1 MRFAYKRLALYSIL
15 VLLPV
20 AHFSDSEIT
29 PADKAAHLVKILEEQ
44 HYGKAK
50 LLNRKYYLNSSERFL
65 SELDPQGLIYLK
77 EDMQKFSTMFRE
89 HQNFSELNPALW
101 EIAIKFASHFRNR
114 LSLFMEMLDQD
125 SEEIHDE
132 FKIYTKGKTEY
143 QKDLPSLKKRWASYI
158 ESKTLQQ
165 FFEIGKYKSPEE
177 FSKAFQKERKKIRRS
192 ILNFEIYR
200 LRNSLTS
207 SAELIDSLGSD
218 YLDAMLKELDPHSSF
233 YSDSFRKKFRSP
245 DLDQGLSFGLEFE
258 HSQYGDTRIS
268 EIYPGG
274 AAWNSG
280 EIHKGDKIV
289 EIRSSLNSD
298 IGTDVADISADELY
312 ILINREISRKAF
324 FKVRKLSGKT
334 VWIQLQKTKKDK
346 EEDFIFTQVLE
357 GEKKIGYIYLPSFY
371 TDSETDQLGCSED
384 IARAILKLK
393 RESIEG
399 LILDVRDNYGGSLQ
413 EAMDLAGLFIDE
425 GPLFLGENSN
435 RELNILKDPNRGRIY
450 SGPLLI
456 LQNYQ
461 SASGPEFLSHVLKDY
476 NRALIVGSSSF
487 GKASSQ
493 KFLAIKEGKYKIDK
507 IKLTTGLYYGLD
519 NVSHQQKGV
528 TPHIELPQWNNSPL
542 RETDLENSLLPNSI
556 SKEIRYE
563 ILPELPIRTLK
574 NKSSDRIEKNQFF
587 QKIESVQNK
596 AKKWLSKPKEIPL
609 DPKEFFEFYQER
621 EKVITQINE
630 ISVSKSSIFS
640 SQATSFDKKSIHN
653 GSLENQIF
661 KSKKDRLESDPYVE
675 ESYNIINDFINYN
688 EGK

>member
-1 MRFAYKRLALYSIL
+1 MRFAYKRLILYFIL
-15 VLLPV
+15 IILP
-20 AHFSDSEIT
+20 AAQFSDSEIT

-50 LLNRKYYLNSSERFL
+50 LLNRKYYINSSERFL

-77 EDMQKFSTMFRE
+77 EDIEKFSTMFRE
-89 HQNFSELNPALW
+89 HQNFSELNSALW
-101 EIAIKFASHFRNR
+101 EIALRFAFHFRNR
-114 LSLFMEMLDQD
+114 LALFMEMLDQD
-125 SEEIHDE
+125 SENISDE
-132 FKIYTKGKTEY
+132 FKIYIKGKTEY
-143 QKDLPSLKKRWASYI
+143 QKDLSSLKKRWASYI
-158 ESKTLQQ
+158 ESRTLQQ
-165 FFEIGKYKSPEE
+165 FFEIGKYRSSDD

-207 SAELIDSLGSD
+207 SDEMIDSLGSQF
-218 YLDAMLKELDPHSSF
+218 LDSMLKELDPHSSF
-233 YSDSFRKKFRSP
+233 YSDSFRKKFKSP
-245 DLDQGLSFGLEFE
+245 DLDKGLSFGLEFE
-258 HSQYGDTRIS
+258 HSQFGDTRIS

-289 EIRSSLNSD
+289 EIRNSLNSD
-298 IGTDVADISADELY
+298 AGTNVADISAEELY
-312 ILINREISRKAF
+312 IFINREIPQKAF
-324 FKVRKLSGKT
+324 FKIRKLSGKT
-334 VWIQLQKTKKDK
+334 AWIELQKTKKAK
-346 EEDFIFTQVLE
+346 EEDFILTQVLE

-371 TDSETDQLGCSED
+371 TDSETDLLGCSED

-425 GPLFLGENSN
+425 GPLFLSENGN

-456 LQNYQ
+456 LQNSQ

-493 KFLAIKEGKYKIDK
+493 KFLSMKEGKYKIDK
-507 IKLTTGLYYGLD
+507 IKFTTGLYYGLD
-519 NVSHQQKGV
+519 NASHQQKGV
-528 TPHIELPQWNNSPL
+528 TPHIELPQWNNFPL
-542 RETDLENSLLPNSI
+542 RETDLENSLSPNSI

-563 ILPELPIRTLK
+563 ILPELPVRSLK
-574 NKSSDRIEKNQFF
+574 NKSSDRIEKSQFF
-587 QKIESVQNK
+587 QKIGAIQNK

-609 DPKEFFEFYQER
+609 DPQDFFEFYQER
-621 EKVITQINE
+621 EKLINQINE
-630 ISVSKSSIFS
+630 ISFFKSPVFS
-640 SQATSFDKKSIHN
+640 SQATSFDKKSIHS
-653 GSLENQIF
+653 GSIENQIL